1 MRSIAL
7 QKQDPG
13 RPVELEVHA
22 PRALIDGR
30 EQAARL
36 AVRLGRIAGVEP
48 LLPAASAVVG
58 LVNRDTGAMTIV
70 RLSTHVLDTSGG
82 RPAAGIPATLERV
95 AADGVSLVGAGVT
108 DDDGRVFQLNAA
120 DLTPG
125 RFRLGLNTESY
136 FQARHGAVFY
146 PSISVTFDL
155 SGDREHYHIAV
166 LTSTYSYST
175 YLGS

>member
-1 MRSIAL
+1 
-7 QKQDPG
+7 
-13 RPVELEVHA
+13 
-22 PRALIDGR
+22 
-30 EQAARL
+30 
-36 AVRLGRIAGVEP
+36 
-48 LLPAASAVVG
+48 
-58 LVNRDTGAMTIV
+58 MTIV
-70 RLSTHVLDTSGG
+70 RLSTHVLDTTVG

-136 FQARHGAVFY
+136 LRARHGAVFY

-166 LTSTYSYST
+166 LTSTYSYAT